1 MPFFGISGSTV
12 DPFNIAM
19 SFGVGGHYLNLENF
33 TRDFATNNFPRAMD
47 LTGAQITNTTTALS
61 CNQFL
66 YYTGSTAYR
75 NLFMM
80 PCDNGNFLP
89 NFNLIREVESGS
101 FPTSTVKTGSNYY
114 KYRNDLDIPDLSLI
128 SLRNLLPSSSFRNY
142 IVDVIE
148 KDQDGN
154 PLVRRDAAGKM
165 IGNNIVHVGA
175 GFETNVLGAEPENF
189 GLDPGEVFTI
199 FQRTRDDS
207 SNEIV
212 IFDIS
217 NLFYGKRIKPGTFVI
232 KDNAVTGSGGD
243 LTITLKDDGYGS

>member
-1 MPFFGISGSTV
+1 M
-12 DPFNIAM
+12 
-19 SFGVGGHYLNLENF
+19 
-33 TRDFATNNFPRAMD
+33 
-47 LTGAQITNTTTALS
+47 
-61 CNQFL
+61 
-66 YYTGSTAYR
+66 
-75 NLFMM
+75 
-80 PCDNGNFLP
+80 
-89 NFNLIREVESGS
+89 
-101 FPTSTVKTGSNYY
+101 
-114 KYRNDLDIPDLSLI
+114 
-128 SLRNLLPSSSFRNY
+128 
-142 IVDVIE
+142 DVIE

-243 LTITLKDDGYGS
+243 LTMTLKDDGYGNLYRADGLSDHAKWNSVGNVYYSEGIAVIKSPNIPLFGKDSFQVEFRGENDVHVFKSDVVAPAGFVNSSSNPNFAIASASAGANDADSQFVAITGINFHDDNLNVIMKTKFAQPVIKRSSDKILFRNKLDF